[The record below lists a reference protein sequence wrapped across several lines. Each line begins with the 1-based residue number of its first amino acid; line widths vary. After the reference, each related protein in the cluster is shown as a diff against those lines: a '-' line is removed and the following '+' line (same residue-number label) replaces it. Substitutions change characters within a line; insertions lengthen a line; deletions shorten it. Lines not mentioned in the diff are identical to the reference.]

1 MNTIEQAQSHKNY
14 LSLWQKLVFGSG
26 DWSYAS
32 FGTLR
37 QIFYAIFLTDV
48 VGLEPRLASFAVVLG
63 IVWDAI
69 NDPLVGM
76 LSDRVK
82 TRWGRRRPFL
92 LFFSIPFGLAFVL
105 LWWVPPFENQYA
117 LAATVSLMYMLSDT
131 LQTLISVPLYSLTP
145 EITPDYDER
154 TSLTG
159 FRMFFNLLASLVTA
173 VAAPEIVKSVLAGG
187 GTQQQGYMLVAALFG
202 GLAIIPLMLIFFVIR
217 ERPENSNPA
226 KKEPTVTLR
235 ETIETAWS
243 NIPFRYATGLF
254 MLNWITFD
262 LVALCLP
269 FFLTY
274 WIAEGNLLQKAL
286 GLSLDSSVLGLLLV
300 TSVVMLPFW
309 IWLSKKLSKNKTYI
323 IAMSFWA
330 VVQLIIFTVQPGQ
343 VTLILILA
351 VMAGISVSAAHV
363 LPDSIFPDVIEW
375 DELRTGRRQEGIYYG
390 IKNFIRKLT
399 GAVAIFIALQV
410 LGWFGYQ
417 TPTPGVT
424 QFSQPASALMAMR
437 VLIGPFG
444 AMLLL
449 SAILM
454 AWFYPLTR
462 ERHARIRRLLERK
475 KARQAA
481 KEN

>member
-1 MNTIEQAQSHKNY
+1 MSTIEQVQPRKNY

-82 TRWGRRRPFL
+82 SRWGRRRPFL

-105 LWWVPPFENQYA
+105 LWWVPPFENQLA

-145 EITPDYDER
+145 EVTPDYDER

-187 GTQQQGYMLVAALFG
+187 GTQQQGYMLVASLFG

-217 ERPENSNPA
+217 ERPQENQAPQQKS
-226 KKEPTVTLR
+226 TVSLR
-235 ETIETAWS
+235 ETLQTAWS
-243 NIPFRYATGLF
+243 NIPFRYATALF

-274 WIAEGNLLQKAL
+274 WIAGGNLLQKAL

-424 QFSQPASALMAMR
+424 QFSQPDSALMAMR
-437 VLIGPFG
+437 ILIGPFG
-444 AMLLL
+444 ALLLL

-475 KARQAA
+475 KARQAS
-481 KEN
+481 K

>member
-1 MNTIEQAQSHKNY
+1 
-14 LSLWQKLVFGSG
+14 
-26 DWSYAS
+26 
-32 FGTLR
+32 
-37 QIFYAIFLTDV
+37 V

-76 LSDRVK
+76 LSDRLT

-92 LFFSIPFGLAFVL
+92 LFFSIPFGLAFIL
-105 LWWVPPFENQYA
+105 LWWVPPFENQIA

-202 GLAIIPLMLIFFVIR
+202 GFAIIPLMLIFFVIR
-217 ERPENSNPA
+217 ERPQKNQNSQT
-226 KKEPTVTLR
+226 EPNVSLR
-235 ETIETAWS
+235 ETLRTAWS

-274 WIAEGNLLQKAL
+274 WIAGGNLLQKAL
-286 GLSLDSSVLGLLLV
+286 GMSLDSSVLGLLLV
-300 TSVVMLPFW
+300 TSVVLLPFW
-309 IWLSKKLSKNKTYI
+309 IWVSKKLSKNKTYI
-323 IAMSFWA
+323 IAMFFWA
-330 VVQLIIFTVQPGQ
+330 VVQLLIFSIQPGQ
-343 VTLILILA
+343 ITAILILA

-390 IKNFIRKLT
+390 IKNFVRKLT
-399 GAVAIFIALQV
+399 GAVAIFVALQV

-417 TPTPGVT
+417 TPTPGAT
-424 QFSQPASALMAMR
+424 QFSQPESALMAIR
-437 VLIGPFG
+437 VLIGPLG
-444 AMLLL
+444 ALLLL
-449 SAILM
+449 SAIVL

-475 KARQAA
+475 AARQAM
-481 KEN
+481 KEKLQ

>member
-1 MNTIEQAQSHKNY
+1 MRTIEQAKPRKNY
-14 LSLWQKLVFGSG
+14 LTLWQKLIFGSG

-92 LFFSIPFGLAFVL
+92 LFFSIPFGLAFIL

-202 GLAIIPLMLIFFVIR
+202 GFAIIPPDADL
-217 ERPENSNPA
+217 
-226 KKEPTVTLR
+226 LR
-235 ETIETAWS
+235 D
-243 NIPFRYATGLF
+243 P
-254 MLNWITFD
+254 
-262 LVALCLP
+262 
-269 FFLTY
+269 
-274 WIAEGNLLQKAL
+274 
-286 GLSLDSSVLGLLLV
+286 
-300 TSVVMLPFW
+300 
-309 IWLSKKLSKNKTYI
+309 
-323 IAMSFWA
+323 
-330 VVQLIIFTVQPGQ
+330 
-343 VTLILILA
+343 
-351 VMAGISVSAAHV
+351 
-363 LPDSIFPDVIEW
+363 
-375 DELRTGRRQEGIYYG
+375 
-390 IKNFIRKLT
+390 
-399 GAVAIFIALQV
+399 
-410 LGWFGYQ
+410 
-417 TPTPGVT
+417 
-424 QFSQPASALMAMR
+424 
-437 VLIGPFG
+437 
-444 AMLLL
+444 
-449 SAILM
+449 
-454 AWFYPLTR
+454 
-462 ERHARIRRLLERK
+462 
-475 KARQAA
+475 
-481 KEN
+481 